1 MSTRIKTIAAAV
13 LFLATASTAFAA
25 TDQENYGGLVTN
37 NAPIL
42 AQHYRGDADA
52 YRAFAQAPR
61 QWHQSSSAVIDD
73 QAALNH

>member
-1 MSTRIKTIAAAV
+1 MSTKIKTAAAAV

-37 NAPIL
+37 NAPIV

-61 QWHQSSSAVIDD
+61 QRQQGPSAVVND